1 MAENTNQEKFDRD
14 HFELTERFASRS
26 KYQRDPA
33 NPYRDTLVGYVLQ
46 LDAQGDVRYVEDQAY
61 RGNQYYI
68 DLVKR
73 EAAKGDKDSQAVLD
87 DLKKKGIAK

>member
-1 MAENTNQEKFDRD
+1 MATNQEKLDRL
-14 HFELTERFASRS
+14 HFEATEKFATRS
-26 KYQRDPA
+26 KYVRDPQ

-46 LDAQGDVRYVEDQAY
+46 LDAALDEAFVEKEAEK
-61 RGNQYYI
+61 GNQFYL

-87 DLKKKGIAK
+87 RINDKKV